1 MHPAARS
8 PTRITASRIEA
19 MSSLPRLTA
28 ATLERLP
35 MSVLRPGYDPPRRS
49 GIVHLGLGAFHRAH
63 QAVYTDDALAAGAAD
78 WGITGVSLRAA
89 QVRDQLEPQAG
100 RYTVTSS
107 GNAGDEI
114 RLIGAIRQVLVAPE
128 NPRAVIEALAAPDTH
143 IVSITLTE
151 KGYHRQRDQTLDL
164 SAAAV
169 VHDLQGGAQTLYGL
183 LAQACALRRKRGLPG
198 VTVLSCDNLAANGQQ
213 LERLLGEFLERVD
226 PATAAWVQRECSFPC
241 SMVDR
246 IVPATRPQDLAW
258 LDAQLGVHDAGAVMT
273 EPFRQWVIEE
283 RFAGPHPPWQ
293 AGGAQWVTRVAP
305 YETAKLRMLNGAHS
319 ALAYLG
325 LARGHELVAEA
336 IADPPLAELVNQLMR
351 AEAAPSFEPAPQQ
364 DLNAY
369 ADQLTARFANRARPH
384 RLSQIAMDGSQKI
397 PQRWLETL
405 RDARSQGRRCPAIL
419 QALAA
424 WIAYVRGARFTVE
437 DPAAQELA
445 GLWQQHGVNGIAGAL
460 FGAGGRFPQWT
471 ASAPEL
477 AQLTT
482 DIKGCLAA

>member
-1 MHPAARS
+1 MPPVAHSLTRTMGS
-8 PTRITASRIEA
+8 PTEP
-19 MSSLPRLTA
+19 MSSPPRLNA

-35 MSVLRPGYDPPRRS
+35 RSVLRPAYAPPRRS

-63 QAVYTDDALAAGAAD
+63 QAVYTDDALAAGGGD

-89 QVRDQLEPQAG
+89 QVRDQLAPQAA

-128 NPRAVIEALAAPDTH
+128 NPLAVIEALAAPETH
-143 IVSITLTE
+143 IVSLTLTE
-151 KGYHRQRDQTLDL
+151 KAYHRRPDQALDFA
-164 SAAAV
+164 SAAVA
-169 VHDLQGGAQTLYGL
+169 HDLQGGAQTLYGL
-183 LAQACALRRKRGLPG
+183 LARACALRRRRGVAGL
-198 VTVLSCDNLAANGQQ
+198 TALSCDNLAGNGQQ
-213 LERLLGEFLERVD
+213 LERLLCEF
-226 PATAAWVQRECSFPC
+226 VQRADPDTHEWVRRECRFPS

-246 IVPATRPQDLAW
+246 IVPATTPQDLAW
-258 LDAQLGVHDAGAVMT
+258 LDAQLGVHDAGAVLT
-273 EPFRQWVIEE
+273 EPFRQWVIED
-283 RFAGPHPPWQ
+283 RFAGPRPQWE

-305 YETAKLRMLNGAHS
+305 YETAKLRLLNGAHS

-336 IADPPLAELVNQLMR
+336 IADPPLAALVNQLMR
-351 AEAAPSFEPAPQQ
+351 AEAAPSFEPAPDQ

-369 ADQLTARFANRARPH
+369 ADQLLARFANRARPH
-384 RLSQIAMDGSQKI
+384 RLRQIAMDGSQKI

-405 RDARSQGRRCPAIL
+405 RDARHQGRSCPAIL

-424 WIAYVRGARFTVE
+424 WIAYVRGERFTVE

-445 GLWQQHGVNGIAGAL
+445 GLWRQHGVNGIAGAL
-460 FGAGGRFPQWT
+460 FGPGGRFPQWT
-471 ASAPEL
+471 AAAPEL
-477 AQLTT
+477 ASLTQA
-482 DIKGCLAA
+482 IKACLAA